1 MSTALRCPAAPQAAS
16 PLSDLHN
23 TSHIPSTVP
32 LVVHLPPFAPIP
44 GADPH
49 LPDFLAP
56 FPTAVINYRW
66 TGPSSL
72 TSSHTEPSTQDEF
85 KAPLYWP
92 TPLHDVLFAYSWLL
106 ENLRPENQA
115 RRAIYLYGTYLGATL
130 AAALALT
137 ESHKHEP
144 TAVRGFAA
152 YNGVYNW
159 TMFLPDHK
167 LNKPTTYRGKTTPV
181 PPPEE
186 GSALRVLRDAMPDL
200 FGAPVSL
207 FDAFASPS
215 LFFQTAGLEIP
226 PSFTQTVAVAGL
238 VDRMAA
244 LGLEGSAAD
253 LMPASVAKVP
263 RRSALVFPP
272 RKSTLGIPS
281 TLLVHDAA
289 VVAAATTSSTAK
301 RKTTSTVAVA
311 GLVDRMAALGLE
323 GSAADLM
330 PASVTKV
337 PRRSA
342 LVFPPRKSTLGIPST
357 LLVHDAAVVAA
368 ATTSSTAKRKTTS
381 VRRRKA
387 KGNQFEAQAE
397 ELAGLM
403 RRSMEKL
410 ELKERMKWDEDFDA
424 EGEMEARVKVVDVG
438 DGSPHERK
446 AKGNQFEAQA
456 EELAGL
462 MRRSM
467 EKLELKER
475 MKWDEDFDAEGEMEA
490 RVKVVDVA
498 LHALDNLKA
507 RLKEAFSKKHQKSE
521 STATPAKTEA
531 APPVEVTKTNAA
543 DPTKTD
549 VAPAAAPATE
559 PAAPAPAAAAAAE
572 PAAPAA
578 AAAVPEPA
586 KAAEV
591 PEPKTLVS
599 EAPTTTAEPAPASAA
614 SPAVQVVVNP
624 ATPDE
629 PAKTDAAP
637 AVDAAAPA
645 AAPVAQP
652 TEVPAAAPVATPVA
666 APAAAPAAATEVKKD
681 APTA

>member
-1 MSTALRCPAAPQAAS
+1 MKSQWPRLLRSPRRSHWPPQRRYFS
-16 PLSDLHN
+16 SDVHRVEVPCRSSGSITIDLHN

-72 TSSHTEPSTQDEF
+72 TSSHTAPSTQDEF

-301 RKTTSTVAVA
+301 RKTTS
-311 GLVDRMAALGLE
+311 
-323 GSAADLM
+323 
-330 PASVTKV
+330 
-337 PRRSA
+337 
-342 LVFPPRKSTLGIPST
+342 
-357 LLVHDAAVVAA
+357 
-368 ATTSSTAKRKTTS
+368 

-438 DGSPHERK
+438 EGSPHEL
-446 AKGNQFEAQA
+446 G
-456 EELAGL
+456 
-462 MRRSM
+462 
-467 EKLELKER
+467 
-475 MKWDEDFDAEGEMEA
+475 A
-490 RVKVVDVA
+490 RGD
-498 LHALDNLKA
+498 
-507 RLKEAFSKKHQKSE
+507 
-521 STATPAKTEA
+521 
-531 APPVEVTKTNAA
+531 
-543 DPTKTD
+543 
-549 VAPAAAPATE
+549 
-559 PAAPAPAAAAAAE
+559 
-572 PAAPAA
+572 
-578 AAAVPEPA
+578 AAVREWL
-586 KAAEV
+586 EQRI
-591 PEPKTLVS
+591 TL
-599 EAPTTTAEPAPASAA
+599 
-614 SPAVQVVVNP
+614 
-624 ATPDE
+624 
-629 PAKTDAAP
+629 
-637 AVDAAAPA
+637 
-645 AAPVAQP
+645 
-652 TEVPAAAPVATPVA
+652 
-666 APAAAPAAATEVKKD
+666 
-681 APTA
+681 

>member
-16 PLSDLHN
+16 PL
-23 TSHIPSTVP
+23 TSTI
-32 LVVHLPPFAPIP
+32 HLTYH
-44 GADPH
+44 PH

-301 RKTTSTVAVA
+301 RKTTS
-311 GLVDRMAALGLE
+311 
-323 GSAADLM
+323 
-330 PASVTKV
+330 
-337 PRRSA
+337 
-342 LVFPPRKSTLGIPST
+342 
-357 LLVHDAAVVAA
+357 
-368 ATTSSTAKRKTTS
+368 

-438 DGSPHERK
+438 EGSPHEL
-446 AKGNQFEAQA
+446 G
-456 EELAGL
+456 
-462 MRRSM
+462 
-467 EKLELKER
+467 
-475 MKWDEDFDAEGEMEA
+475 A
-490 RVKVVDVA
+490 RGD
-498 LHALDNLKA
+498 
-507 RLKEAFSKKHQKSE
+507 
-521 STATPAKTEA
+521 
-531 APPVEVTKTNAA
+531 
-543 DPTKTD
+543 
-549 VAPAAAPATE
+549 
-559 PAAPAPAAAAAAE
+559 
-572 PAAPAA
+572 
-578 AAAVPEPA
+578 AAVREWL
-586 KAAEV
+586 EQRI
-591 PEPKTLVS
+591 TL
-599 EAPTTTAEPAPASAA
+599 
-614 SPAVQVVVNP
+614 
-624 ATPDE
+624 
-629 PAKTDAAP
+629 
-637 AVDAAAPA
+637 
-645 AAPVAQP
+645 
-652 TEVPAAAPVATPVA
+652 
-666 APAAAPAAATEVKKD
+666 
-681 APTA
+681 

>member
-301 RKTTSTVAVA
+301 RKTTS
-311 GLVDRMAALGLE
+311 
-323 GSAADLM
+323 
-330 PASVTKV
+330 
-337 PRRSA
+337 
-342 LVFPPRKSTLGIPST
+342 
-357 LLVHDAAVVAA
+357 
-368 ATTSSTAKRKTTS
+368 
-381 VRRRKA
+381 VRR
-387 KGNQFEAQAE
+387 
-397 ELAGLM
+397 
-403 RRSMEKL
+403 
-410 ELKERMKWDEDFDA
+410 
-424 EGEMEARVKVVDVG
+424 
-438 DGSPHERK
+438 RK